1 MQHIIGPLECR
12 LVTMLAVLLLL
23 AQDIRVDV
31 ELVRIPCT
39 VSDKQGLP
47 AKNLKASDFT
57 VRDNGA
63 KRAVKY
69 FSRDTDLPLTVGLVV
84 DLSGSQR
91 RFATMHRRALAQFFQ
106 QILRKGDRVF
116 LAGLERDVRLVQDFT
131 DSSAVLDAALERL
144 QPRVGPQLGEPCPT
158 KEIFIRGSRSVTI
171 PVCGGSVIWDAVY
184 YASEKLRRVDGR
196 KAILLLTDGDD
207 SGSPHS
213 LSQTIGMAQAAE
225 AIVYPI
231 RSILGR
237 RRKDPGKKQLEQLA
251 SGTGGAFFDGSREED
266 SEPIFQKIQAE
277 LREQYV
283 LGFNADGPR
292 DGSFH
297 ELKVTASRGMKVRT
311 RSGYWTRK
319 K

>member
-1 MQHIIGPLECR
+1 M
-12 LVTMLAVLLLL
+12 LVSMFALVLLL

-39 VSDKQGLP
+39 VTDKQGVP
-47 AKNLKASDFT
+47 AKNLKAEDFT
-57 VRDNGA
+57 IRDNGV
-63 KRAVKY
+63 KRPVKY
-69 FSRDTDLPLTVGLVV
+69 FARDTDLPLTIGLVV

-91 RFATMHRRALAQFFQ
+91 RFAEMHRRSLERFFR

-116 LAGLERDVRLVQDFT
+116 LASLERDVRLVQDFT
-131 DSSAVLDAALERL
+131 DSVEALDSAIERL
-144 QPRVGPQLGEPCPT
+144 QPRNGARMGQPCPT
-158 KEIFIRGSRSVTI
+158 KEVFLQGSRSMTI
-171 PVCGGSVIWDAVY
+171 PICGGSVIWDAVY
-184 YASEKLRRVDGR
+184 YASEKLRTVDGR
-196 KAILLLTDGDD
+196 KAILLLTDGED

-213 LSQTIGMAQAAE
+213 LTQTIGMAQAAE

-231 RSILGR
+231 RSSVFGQR
-237 RRKDPGKKQLEQLA
+237 MRDKGKKALNQLA
-251 SGTGGAFFDGSREED
+251 EGTGGRLFEASRVSD
-266 SEPIFQKIQAE
+266 SEGVFVQIQRE

-297 ELKVTASRGMKVRT
+297 ELKVSVPRGLKVRT

-319 K
+319 E